1 MDDEQAV
8 QTEGHEAASGRPY
21 VLALVGL
28 LLLTGLTFGMHFAP
42 LGGTLGLLV
51 ALTIAT
57 IKVGI
62 VAMIFMELRESLAA
76 TRIVAVAGVAFLVLI
91 CLGVVGDVAFR

>member
-1 MDDEQAV
+1 MDEEQAPPR
-8 QTEGHEAASGRPY
+8 EGHEAASGRPY

-28 LLLTGLTFGMHFAP
+28 LLLTSLTFGMHFVP
-42 LGGTLGLLV
+42 LGGALGLVV

-62 VAMIFMELRESLAA
+62 VGMIFMELRESFAA
-76 TRIVAVAGVAFLVLI
+76 TRLVALAGVAFLLLI

>member
-1 MDDEQAV
+1 
-8 QTEGHEAASGRPY
+8 

-28 LLLTGLTFGMHFAP
+28 LVLTALTFGMHFAP
-42 LGGTLGLLV
+42 LGGTLGLVV
-51 ALTIAT
+51 AMTIAT

-62 VAMIFMELRESLAA
+62 VAMIFMELRESFAG
-76 TRIVAVAGVAFLVLI
+76 TRLVAVVGVAFLALI

>member
-1 MDDEQAV
+1 MDEEQPEPH
-8 QTEGHEAASGRPY
+8 EGHEAASGRPY

-28 LLLTGLTFGMHFAP
+28 LVLTALTFGMHFAP
-42 LGGTLGLLV
+42 LGGTLGLVV
-51 ALTIAT
+51 AMTIAT

-62 VAMIFMELRESLAA
+62 VAMIFMELRESFAG
-76 TRIVAVAGVAFLVLI
+76 TRLVAVVGVAFLALI

>member
-1 MDDEQAV
+1 MADEQAPPH
-8 QTEGHEAASGRPY
+8 EGHEAASGRPY
-21 VLALVGL
+21 VLALVAL

-42 LGGTLGLLV
+42 LGGALGLVV

-62 VAMIFMELRESLAA
+62 VATIFMELRESFAA
-76 TRIVAVAGVAFLVLI
+76 TRLVAVFGVAFLLLI